1 MNRNQEMHVR
11 SLIPSIVLL
20 FLTVQI
26 YSCTSTSKKQE
37 LQSQADKAPK
47 GPMKVDGYIAQPK
60 SISDQIQLP
69 GSLVAE
75 EKTDIHPEV
84 SGRITA
90 IFIKEGAHVSKG
102 TLLVKLYDRD
112 LQAQKKKYEV
122 QLQINKQIS
131 SRHGQLLKIGGISKE
146 DYETTFLTESNT
158 KSELNI
164 VNAAIEKTQIRAPFS
179 GKLGLK
185 LVSPG
190 AYVTPQTVITS
201 IQKTDQLRLDF
212 EVPEIYATR
221 LKLGQQLSFTVAG
234 NSKTYAAM
242 VFATE
247 SGIQQNTRSLTIR
260 AKVTGNKE
268 GLIPGG
274 FAKVNLLFNGNPTA
288 LMVPTQAVIPQA
300 RAKQIILLKNDQA
313 NFVTITT
320 GSRDSAMVEVT
331 SGLNKGDTVITTG
344 LMSLKP
350 NMKISIRKIISN

>member
-1 MNRNQEMHVR
+1 MIER
-11 SLIPSIVLL
+11 SLIPCIVLL
-20 FLTVQI
+20 FLSLPFT
-26 YSCTSTSKKQE
+26 SCTSSSKKQE
-37 LQSQADKAPK
+37 LQAQANKAPK
-47 GPMKVDGYIAQPK
+47 GPMKVDGYIVKTK

-69 GSLVAE
+69 GTLVAQ

-90 IFIKEGAHVSKG
+90 IYIKEGAHISKG
-102 TLLVKLYDRD
+102 TLLVKLYDGD

-131 SRHGQLLKIGGISKE
+131 SRHEQLLKIGGISKE
-146 DYETTFLTESNT
+146 DYETTFLNESNT
-158 KSELNI
+158 KADLN
-164 VNAAIEKTQIRAPFS
+164 VLMAAIEKTQIRAPFS

-190 AYVTPQTVITS
+190 AFVTPQTVITS
-201 IQKTDQLRLDF
+201 IQQTDQLRLDF

-221 LKLGQQLSFTVAG
+221 LKTGQHLSFLVEG
-234 NSKTYAAM
+234 NTRTYSAV

-260 AKVTGNKE
+260 AKVTGDQQ
-268 GLIPGG
+268 GLVPGG
-274 FAKVNLLFNGNPTA
+274 FAKVNLLFNANPTA

-300 RAKQIILLKNDQA
+300 RSKQIILLKNDQA
-313 NFVTITT
+313 SFVTITT
-320 GSRDSAMVEVT
+320 GARDSAMVEVT
-331 SGLNKGDTVITTG
+331 SGIKKGDTVITTG

-350 NMKISIRKIISN
+350 NMKISVRKVISN